1 MKEITLYHKLR
12 KVSFKSKVYFLLIMF
27 NFALLSAS
35 HAGELAV
42 SSIPEQI
49 YITLK
54 YAGEKITLFGE
65 TEEGAH
71 IIVKVTSSEGE
82 KLKLSKKGKRGIFWI
97 NVKSLEIV
105 DVPSIY
111 LVHTSGKMSD
121 IPKDIQRRIGADK
134 DYSTVKSMARTNPE
148 DPETKIFIDGYVKL
162 KEEQGL
168 YAIREDSVKTI
179 KGRLFKSEFF
189 MPSHAPV
196 GSYRVDAFAVK
207 DNALIASGSA
217 EIKLGKVGIESWIT
231 DLAMENG
238 LFYGIMSVMIALL
251 AGIGVGF
258 IFKGGPSH

>member
-1 MKEITLYHKLR
+1 MKEIALYHKLR
-12 KVSFKSKVYFLLIMF
+12 KVSFKSKIYFLLIMF
-27 NFALLSAS
+27 NFSFLSAS

-65 TEEGAH
+65 SEEGAH
-71 IIVKVTSSEGE
+71 IIVKMTSMEDE

-105 DVPSIY
+105 NVPSIY

-168 YAIREDSVKTI
+168 YAIREDSVKII

-189 MPSHAPV
+189 MPSHVPV
-196 GSYRVDAFAVK
+196 GSYRVDSYAVK
-207 DNALIASGSA
+207 ENTLIASGSA
-217 EIKLGKVGIESWIT
+217 EIKLGKVGIESWVT